1 MMDWEVMMIMNENE
15 GLKEKNERLK
25 WELDMTKKSLRRY
38 QDEEDYIDIKDMSQ
52 YEYDYKDSKEF
63 DEQLT
68 RIRKKQ
74 RIMVKNKEAIIC
86 NANWEINGSL
96 SQGQKLT
103 RDINKLALDSFDDFC
118 NNLIIK
124 LRYSGIQT
132 VKEKILKKY
141 QKINKL
147 LISFNSEIS
156 GKYVD
161 LKFEEANLTCKLLM
175 KKEEEKEEI
184 RRREQEIKEQ
194 LKLEEEIN
202 KDKEKIQYEQT
213 QFNTEIARLQEQL
226 ANEQSN
232 KKTIMNQLKK
242 LQDKLAKLEEKK
254 KDVLNRQI
262 NKKAGWVYI
271 ISNDSFEGK
280 EVYKVGTT
288 RRLEPLTRVAELSSA
303 SVPFKFKVNSI
314 IFSEDCFGL
323 ETALHRAL
331 DNKRWNLVNKHKEFF
346 VCSLNEIKQ
355 EVLKHNPTA
364 IFIDNPIDDEY
375 ELSKEII

>member
-1 MMDWEVMMIMNENE
+1 MMDWEIMMIMNENE
-15 GLKEKNERLK
+15 GLKEKNEKLK

-63 DEQLT
+63 NEQLT

-118 NNLIIK
+118 DNLIIK
-124 LRYSGIQT
+124 LRYSGIEK
-132 VKEKILKKY
+132 VKDKIIKKY

-147 LISFNSEIS
+147 LISFGSEIS

-161 LKFEEANLTCKLLM
+161 LKLEEANLKCKWLM

-194 LKLEEEIN
+194 LKLEEEI
-202 KDKEKIQYEQT
+202 KKAKEKIQYEQT
-213 QFNTEIARLQEQL
+213 QYSTEIARLQEQL
-226 ANEQSN
+226 ANEQGG
-232 KKTIMNQLKK
+232 KKTIMNQLEK

-262 NKKAGWVYI
+262 NKKAGWVYC
-271 ISNDSFEGK
+271 ISNPSLEGMIK
-280 EVYKVGTT
+280 IGVT
-288 RRLEPLTRVAELSSA
+288 RRLNAMDRVNELGSA
-303 SVPFKFKVNSI
+303 SVPFKFGVHSI
-314 IFSEDCFGL
+314 IFSEDAFKL
-323 ETALHRAL
+323 EHDLHMAF
-331 DNKRWNLVNKHKEFF
+331 DNYRVNKVNKQKEFF
-346 VCSLNEIKQ
+346 AVTLDMVKK

-364 IFIDNPIDDEY
+364 TFIDNVVVDEY
-375 ELSKEII
+375 ELSREMI

>member
-15 GLKEKNERLK
+15 GLKEKNEKLK

-63 DEQLT
+63 NEQLT
-68 RIRKKQ
+68 KIRKKQ
-74 RIMVKNKEAIIC
+74 RIMVKNKEAVVC
-86 NANWEINGSL
+86 DTEWEINGSI
-96 SQGQKLT
+96 SQGRKLT
-103 RDINKLALDSFDDFC
+103 KDICKLTLDSFDDFC
-118 NNLIIK
+118 DNLIIK

-161 LKFEEANLTCKLLM
+161 LKFEEANLKCKWLM

-202 KDKEKIQYEQT
+202 KAKEKIQYEQT

-226 ANEQSN
+226 ANEQGN

-262 NKKAGWVYI
+262 NKKAGWVYC
-271 ISNDSFEGK
+271 ISNPSLDGMVK
-280 EVYKVGTT
+280 LGVT
-288 RRLEPLTRVAELSSA
+288 RRLNPMDRVNELGSA
-303 SVPFKFKVNSI
+303 SVPFKFGVHSI
-314 IFSEDCFGL
+314 IFSEDAFKL
-323 ETALHRAL
+323 EHDLHMAF
-331 DNKRWNLVNKHKEFF
+331 DNYRVNKVNKQKEFF
-346 VCSLNEIKQ
+346 AVTLDMVKE

-364 IFIDNPIDDEY
+364 TFIDNVVVDEY
-375 ELSKEII
+375 ELSREMV

>member
-1 MMDWEVMMIMNENE
+1 MMDWEIIMIMNENE

-118 NNLIIK
+118 DNLIIK
-124 LRYSGIQT
+124 LRYSGIEK
-132 VKEKILKKY
+132 VKDKIIKKY

-147 LISFNSEIS
+147 LISFGSEIS

-161 LKFEEANLTCKLLM
+161 LKFEEANLKCKLLM

-194 LKLEEEIN
+194 LKLEEEI
-202 KDKEKIQYEQT
+202 KKAQEKIQYEQT

-226 ANEQSN
+226 ANEQGS

-262 NKKAGWVYI
+262 NKKAGWVYV

-288 RRLEPLTRVAELSSA
+288 RRLEPLTRIAELSSA
-303 SVPFKFKVNSI
+303 SVPFKFKVHSI

-375 ELSKEII
+375 ELSKEMV

>member
-1 MMDWEVMMIMNENE
+1 MMDWEIMMIMNENE

-74 RIMVKNKEAIIC
+74 RIMVKNKEAVVC
-86 NANWEINGSL
+86 DTEWEINGSI
-96 SQGQKLT
+96 SQGRKLT
-103 RDINKLALDSFDDFC
+103 KDICKLALDSFDDFC
-118 NNLIIK
+118 DNLIIK

-141 QKINKL
+141 QNINKL

-161 LKFEEANLTCKLLM
+161 LKFEEANLKCKWLM

-202 KDKEKIQYEQT
+202 KAKEKIQYEQT

-226 ANEQSN
+226 ANEQGN

-262 NKKAGWVYI
+262 NKKAGWVYC
-271 ISNDSFEGK
+271 ISNPSLDGMVK
-280 EVYKVGTT
+280 LGVT
-288 RRLEPLTRVAELSSA
+288 RRLNPMDRVNELGSA
-303 SVPFKFKVNSI
+303 SVPFKFGVHSI
-314 IFSEDCFGL
+314 IFSEDAFKL
-323 ETALHRAL
+323 EHDLHMAF
-331 DNKRWNLVNKHKEFF
+331 DNYRVNKVNKQKEFF
-346 VCSLNEIKQ
+346 AVTLDMVKE

-364 IFIDNPIDDEY
+364 TFIDNVVVDEY
-375 ELSKEII
+375 ELSKEMA

>member
-1 MMDWEVMMIMNENE
+1 MMDWEIIMIMNENE

-38 QDEEDYIDIKDMSQ
+38 QNEEDYIDIKDMSQ

-63 DEQLT
+63 NEQLT

-74 RIMVKNKEAIIC
+74 RIMVKNKEAVVC
-86 NANWEINGSL
+86 DANWEINGSL

-103 RDINKLALDSFDDFC
+103 KDINKLALDSFDDFC
-118 NNLIIK
+118 DNLIIK
-124 LRYSGIQT
+124 LRYSGIEK
-132 VKEKILKKY
+132 VKDKIIKKY

-147 LISFNSEIS
+147 LISFGSEIS

-161 LKFEEANLTCKLLM
+161 LKFEEANLKCKWLM

-202 KDKEKIQYEQT
+202 KAKEKIQYEQT
-213 QFNTEIARLQEQL
+213 QYSTEIARLQEQL
-226 ANEQSN
+226 ANEQGS

-262 NKKAGWVYI
+262 NKKAGWVYV

-288 RRLEPLTRVAELSSA
+288 RRLEPLTRIAELSSA
-303 SVPFKFKVNSI
+303 SVPFKFKVHSI

-364 IFIDNPIDDEY
+364 TFIDNPIDDEY
-375 ELSKEII
+375 ELSKEMV